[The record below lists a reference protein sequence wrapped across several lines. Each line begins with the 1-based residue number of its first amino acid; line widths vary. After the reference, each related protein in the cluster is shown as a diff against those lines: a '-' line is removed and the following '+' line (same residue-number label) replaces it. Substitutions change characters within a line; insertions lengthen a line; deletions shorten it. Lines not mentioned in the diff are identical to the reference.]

1 MWKQKVKHTH
11 AYTHTHTHTHT
22 HTFWVAAGKHD
33 YTWPLKVHGAQIAET
48 SKENQEILISK

>member
-11 AYTHTHTHTHT
+11 AYTHT